1 MNEVLSLK
9 RNAKVNKLVG
19 PKFKEIRKK
28 KHVSL
33 KELAQKTGVTS
44 TSALSRWERG
54 EEGLPVEIF
63 DKLLTSL
70 NISYNE
76 IITNEIEIKQVIMK
90 VEFLY
95 QENKI
100 QELKDYTN
108 KLLDTYYREND
119 NYLRS
124 EYLIRAATAANY
136 YFWT

>member
-1 MNEVLSLK
+1 M
-9 RNAKVNKLVG
+9 
-19 PKFKEIRKK
+19 
-28 KHVSL
+28 
-33 KELAQKTGVTS
+33 
-44 TSALSRWERG
+44 
-54 EEGLPVEIF
+54 
-63 DKLLTSL
+63 LTSL

-76 IITNEIEIKQVIMK
+76 IITSEIEIKQVIMK